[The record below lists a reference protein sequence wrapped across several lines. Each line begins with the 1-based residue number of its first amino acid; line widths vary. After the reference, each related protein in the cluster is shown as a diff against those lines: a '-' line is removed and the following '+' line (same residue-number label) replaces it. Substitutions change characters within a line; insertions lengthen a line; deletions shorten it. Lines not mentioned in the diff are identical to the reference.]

1 MNWQAR
7 TRMSGNE
14 FARAYK
20 AFGLSQAAMAR
31 WLDISERTARRYVTQ
46 DVRIPVAHATLIR
59 LVRLHNEQPIAPP
72 YEGVRAKRRK
82 EKTDARF
89 DCL

>member
-7 TRMSGNE
+7 TQMSGNE

-46 DVRIPVAHATLIR
+46 DVRIPVAHAMLIR

>member
-7 TRMSGNE
+7 TQMSGNE

-31 WLDISERTARRYVTQ
+31 WLDISERTARRYVIE
-46 DVRIPVAHATLIR
+46 DIRIPAAHAMLIR

-72 YEGVRAKRRK
+72 YEGLRAKRAK
-82 EKTDARF
+82 EQS
-89 DCL
+89 